1 MNPLLA
7 TFGDPIWQIGGGI
20 ILLAALVLLLALRS
34 PEIHLSPWH
43 QWLWTRILLLVCFSL
58 FLVLS
63 AGVVLFHGANAA
75 STALPAGSQ
84 PSSAIASPHSDSSR
98 GERRR
103 PGRYGSRV
111 LGATSLL
118 FIGGGVRGAGPP
130 PCQFPL
136 AEVPR

>member
-1 MNPLLA
+1 MNVIAQSL
-7 TFGDPIWQIGGGI
+7 GDPIWQIGGGI

-75 STALPAGSQ
+75 STARRAGAQ
-84 PSSAIASPHSDSSR
+84 PSSATASPHGD
-98 GERRR
+98 
-103 PGRYGSRV
+103 
-111 LGATSLL
+111 
-118 FIGGGVRGAGPP
+118 PP
-130 PCQFPL
+130 PYPTAL
-136 AEVPR
+136 PA